1 MMVCTFIGHSE
12 CYGIDDGN
20 LKRQIEDLIKM
31 GVREFLSGGMGDF
44 DWKCARMVF
53 ELKKEYPKIK
63 STLVIPY
70 LNFNIR
76 NKDLFDEILYPDGFE
91 KYYFKSAIIKRNRFL
106 VDSSDYAI
114 CYIRYAFGGAAKTY
128 EYAKKK
134 GKKRINI

>member
-12 CYGIDDGN
+12 CYGIDDEN

-63 STLVIPY
+63 NTLVIPY

-106 VDSSDYAI
+106 VDSSDYVI